1 LPAEFKRLPD
11 GRRMPILVRDDGA
24 EKLWREGVA
33 YTWPDPAEGLARY
46 SELGHRW
53 ATLDE
58 DAQPSRVATLHEVM
72 VEGGDLYLN
81 GSNLHVPVGEPPIE
95 VRNLWLEYPDRI
107 WVASIRPDS
116 TMGLEDGPAFEIM
129 IRLFADIAREEFEG
143 GGHHTTGVADVLVV
157 DGAAKAA
164 SRFISGDLVCRAWS
178 AEAGCF
184 AVISPGGS
192 GQLRLTAP

>member
-1 LPAEFKRLPD
+1 
-11 GRRMPILVRDDGA
+11 MPILVRDDGA

-53 ATLDE
+53 AMLDG

-95 VRNLWLEYPDRI
+95 VRNLWLEYPDRV

-116 TMGLEDGPAFEIM
+116 SIELEDGPAFEIM
-129 IRLFADIAREEFEG
+129 IRLFADIAREEFEE
-143 GGHHTTGVADVLVV
+143 GGHSTSGINEVLVV
-157 DGAAKAA
+157 DGVAKAA
-164 SRFISGDLVCRAWS
+164 SRFVSGDLVCRAWS

-184 AVISPGGS
+184 AVISPGSS
-192 GQLRLTAP
+192 GQLRLATP